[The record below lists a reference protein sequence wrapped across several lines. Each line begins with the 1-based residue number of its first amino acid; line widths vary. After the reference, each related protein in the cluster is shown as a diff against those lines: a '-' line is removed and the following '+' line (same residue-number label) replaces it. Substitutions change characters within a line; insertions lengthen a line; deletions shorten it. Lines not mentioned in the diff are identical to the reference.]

1 MKTAS
6 YSTIPKWQTIA
17 AGEIQAIMK
26 CWGLATLSSL
36 HKDGCIDYT
45 TLKKLDPKDLNPT
58 LTLSATLRMFVKL
71 YLVAGETLEGDKRER
86 TQARLTQA
94 LMQVAA
100 AGRDLTESD
109 REKIEERKR
118 INGNKH

>member
-1 MKTAS
+1 MVEGYKPQDFS
-6 YSTIPKWQTIA
+6 FFHRGGKIS
-17 AGEIQAIMK
+17 
-26 CWGLATLSSL
+26 
-36 HKDGCIDYT
+36 T

-100 AGRDLTESD
+100 AGRELTESD